1 MQTRRVLVVLG
12 LLLAAMPARADKNDL
27 ALWKLGS
34 LNINPDGTIGMP
46 GVTVGADAER
56 QFRSLASELGVVL
69 APRNLM
75 PADTLGYSGFQFS
88 AEVSFTTINSKQPA
102 SGTTWSPGYS
112 PWMNALER
120 HGQIKAD
127 GNPDTTVP
135 GMLTTVG
142 VFARK
147 GIWLPV
153 PSFEIG
159 AGALNVLDTNMFA
172 LQVYAKVAIHEGFH
186 GWPLP
191 SVAIRGAA
199 TRLMGSR
206 DLDLTVA
213 SLDFSLSYSFGLG
226 GTINLSPYAGYNLL
240 WIIPRSQVLDA
251 NPTCDAYVTSA
262 NPTTAT
268 CPDPR
273 NPATATIMPGSTE
286 LNSNFVFRNQDNIL
300 RHRVF
305 FGLKMRFHV
314 VALIADYAFVLAGS
328 SADANG
334 PGGEKIKDY
343 SKLQHQVSMALALD
357 F

>member
-1 MQTRRVLVVLG
+1 MRTRRVLLVLG
-12 LLLAAMPARADKNDL
+12 LLLAAVPARADKNDL
-27 ALWKLGS
+27 ALWKLGQ

-46 GVTVGADAER
+46 GVSIGADAET

-69 APRNLM
+69 APRFLM

-88 AEVSFTTINSKQPA
+88 AELSFTTINTSQ
-102 SGTTWSPGYS
+102 TTS
-112 PWMNALER
+112 PWRNALER

-127 GNPDTTVP
+127 GNPDTTIP
-135 GMLTTVG
+135 GVLTTVG

-153 PSFEIG
+153 PSFEVG
-159 AGALNVLDTNMFA
+159 AGALNILETNMFA
-172 LQVYAKVAIHEGFH
+172 LQVYAKLAIHEGFH

-199 TRLMGSR
+199 SRLMGSTN
-206 DLDLTVA
+206 LDLTIA

-226 GTINLSPYAGYNLL
+226 GTINLAPYAGYNLL

-251 NPTCDAYVTSA
+251 NPTCDAYVTSTNTA
-262 NPTTAT
+262 AT

-273 NPATATIMPGSTE
+273 NPSGATIAPGATE
-286 LNSNFVFRNQDNIL
+286 LNSNFVFRNQDNIV

-305 FGLKMRFHV
+305 FGLKLKFHV
-314 VALIADYAFVLAGS
+314 IALIADYAFIPAGS

-334 PGGEKIKDY
+334 PGGAKIKDM
-343 SKLQHQVSMALALD
+343 SKLQHQASVSLALD

>member
-1 MQTRRVLVVLG
+1 MRTRRVLLVLG
-12 LLLAAMPARADKNDL
+12 LLLAAVPVRADKNDL
-27 ALWKLGS
+27 ALWKLGQ
-34 LNINPDGTIGMP
+34 LNINPDGTIGAP
-46 GVTVGADAER
+46 GVTIGADAET

-69 APRNLM
+69 APRFLM

-88 AEVSFTTINSKQPA
+88 AEVSFTTINTNNS
-102 SGTTWSPGYS
+102 TS
-112 PWMNALER
+112 PWRNALER

-127 GNPDTTVP
+127 GNPDTTIP
-135 GMLTTVG
+135 GVLTTIG

-153 PSFEIG
+153 PSFEVG
-159 AGALNVLDTNMFA
+159 AGVINVLETNMFA

-199 TRLMGSR
+199 SRLMGSSN
-206 DLDLTVA
+206 LDLTVA

-226 GTINLSPYAGYNLL
+226 GTINLAPYAGYNLL

-251 NPTCDAYVTSA
+251 NPTCDAYVTSN
-262 NPTTAT
+262 NPTAT

-273 NPATATIMPGSTE
+273 NPGGAVITPGSTE
-286 LNSNFVFRNQDNIL
+286 LNSNFVFRNQENIL

-305 FGLKMRFHV
+305 FGLKMKFHV
-314 VALIADYAFVLAGS
+314 VALIADYAFIPAGS
-328 SADANG
+328 SSDPNG
-334 PGGEKIKDY
+334 PGAVKIKDQ
-343 SKLQHQVSMALALD
+343 SKLQHQASIALALD

>member
-1 MQTRRVLVVLG
+1 MRTRRVLVVLG

-27 ALWKLGS
+27 ALWKLGT

-88 AEVSFTTINSKQPA
+88 AELSFTTINSNQ
-102 SGTTWSPGYS
+102 STS
-112 PWMNALER
+112 PWRNALER
-120 HGQIKAD
+120 HGQIKSD
-127 GNPDTTVP
+127 GNPDTTIP
-135 GMLTTVG
+135 GYLTTVG

-153 PSFEIG
+153 PSFEVG
-159 AGALNVLDTNMFA
+159 AGFLNVLQTNMFA

-199 TRLMGSR
+199 SRLMGAR

-226 GTINLSPYAGYNLL
+226 GTINLAPYAGYNLL

-251 NPTCDAYVTSA
+251 NPTCDAFVTSA

-273 NPATATIMPGSTE
+273 NSANPPIMPGATE
-286 LNSNFVFRNQDNIL
+286 LNSNFVFRNQNNIL
-300 RHRVF
+300 RHRIF
-305 FGLKMRFHV
+305 FGLKLKFHV
-314 VALIADYAFVLAGS
+314 VAVIADYAIIPAGKS
-328 SADANG
+328 SDPNG
-334 PGGEKIKDY
+334 PGGEKIQDL